1 MTAIALYDVVFRYPR
16 GGFALKCPF
25 LELPAGEVT
34 LIAGPNGS
42 GKTTLSKLMCGILR
56 PQQGRISVFGSGIE
70 GLSLG
75 EIGRR
80 VGYLFQNP
88 SRQLFAATVWQEM
101 LFVPEVLGEDPGPLE
116 ARAEALLARFGLTE
130 LKDRRVPTLSRGEK
144 QRLAICTMLMGGAEF
159 FILDEPTAGLDR
171 PNRAKLYRLIDELL
185 AQGKGAA
192 VITHSREAAARW
204 ACRQVRLEEGRVVA

>member
-80 VGYLFQNP
+80 VGYSLPESFPPALRRDCLAGNALCP
-88 SRQLFAATVWQEM
+88 GSAGGGSR
-101 LFVPEVLGEDPGPLE
+101 
-116 ARAEALLARFGLTE
+116 
-130 LKDRRVPTLSRGEK
+130 
-144 QRLAICTMLMGGAEF
+144 
-159 FILDEPTAGLDR
+159 
-171 PNRAKLYRLIDELL
+171 
-185 AQGKGAA
+185 
-192 VITHSREAAARW
+192 HS
-204 ACRQVRLEEGRVVA
+204 